1 MKPNDKAVLMQL
13 KMHELIKVNDKCMP
27 YNNSGIGVMN
37 IQFDL
42 LWEEIYGYL
51 PHGC

>member
-1 MKPNDKAVLMQL
+1 MNEQAVKMQL
-13 KMHELIKVNDKCMP
+13 KMIELIKVNDKCMP
-27 YNNSGIGVMN
+27 YNNSGICVMN

>member
-1 MKPNDKAVLMQL
+1 MKPLEKATLMQL
-13 KMHELIKVNDKCMP
+13 KMIELIKANDKCMS

-37 IQFDL
+37 IQLDL